1 MDRAQCQP
9 LGNTAVDRK
18 ARSLLLRIL
27 LPVGMADN
35 KLANK

>member
-1 MDRAQCQP
+1 MDQAQCQP

-27 LPVGMADN
+27 LPVGVADSKLTN
-35 KLANK
+35 K